1 MGYTNRKERGLKKM
15 LLGIS
20 AVAGGLILVAMAM
33 RPFLKTAPH
42 WLRAGIWLLPFG
54 RLLIPYSAFSVEL
67 PGGLRIFWLCGV
79 GACLL
84 YGAVTTLYLY
94 LKTAGAVEYE
104 DRIFVHDSI
113 PFPFAL
119 GRRCYMPF
127 EEDHIRRTWLVYQLR
142 RGSSAAALAV
152 RCVVFLALAIHWFN
166 PLAWLAVIFSRR
178 DWDSVHDDM
187 ALQEK
192 GILPCGAEEVPMWL
206 RFCPLAAFQRG
217 GADRRRGCEL
227 RMTGE
232 NQKRGV
238 SAVLAGA
245 VALATALTLIPPIP
259 EGEATREKPL
269 NLTGTYSME
278 GYGYRN
284 PLAVGLMERDGIS
297 YEFSEELLVLRD
309 VTSGD
314 SVNVIPLKNVRWTA
328 LPFTK
333 AQWGRLLWWVDPEE
347 LPYLDADYADLG
359 NGLCLLRT
367 ELGLYL
373 LRGKTEDGELSLING
388 ICALQMGQSP
398 SPIHTD
404 LPQGRFAATEC
415 VAWPSNEEKPADDS
429 GYLYEFYDMT
439 SVRLLERRTGMRQDF
454 LVAQTEWKR
463 LTQILAPED
472 YLWMAKI
479 LGGEDVLDSAGFYAR
494 SSGSYLI
501 RTADKLYMG
510 HGMILE
516 KLTPLTCG
524 KLFLLEEAPESILP
538 KTGVNM
544 ALKPRTWSVGTKIF
558 VGAPTDRELPQFVEV
573 KETEIRV
580 WYNADQVR
588 YVHTAT
594 QDGQWIYFPEVT
606 GSVGK
611 SYPMCLSDAYVRIL
625 SDTEFLLCQGGR
637 LSYGIGFWN
646 QETQWLQITTLYT
659 MSGIG
664 SNPLDRK

>member
-1 MGYTNRKERGLKKM
+1 M

-178 DWDSVHDDM
+178 DWDSACDDM

-359 NGLCLLRT
+359 NGLCFLRT

-373 LRGKTEDGELSLING
+373 LRGKIQGTVEDTVIYIVPLTAEMPDSMPQI
-388 ICALQMGQSP
+388 Q
-398 SPIHTD
+398 
-404 LPQGRFAATEC
+404 LPEGVFVTRKC
-415 VAWPSNEEKPADDS
+415 VGYSETTPTQPNDDAGVIIWTKS
-429 GYLYEFYDMT
+429 SEIKIVD
-439 SVRLLERRTGMRQDF
+439 RRTGTMIHKLLPQCD
-454 LVAQTEWKR
+454 WKK
-463 LTQILAPED
+463 LTIALPMDAMGWAEG
-472 YLWMAKI
+472 M
-479 LGGEDVLDSAGFYAR
+479 LGGQQALLDACYYQLTENR
-494 SSGSYLI
+494 YLI
-501 RTADKLYMG
+501 LSDGNLYFGYGDVERTLNPKDCGNIYLLGDATEIYLPQTGKNHQIGVAGY
-510 HGMILE
+510 ILDHRQPVLGE
-516 KLTPLTCG
+516 RLDQALPNG
-524 KLFLLEEAPESILP
+524 IDVMEESIQVWNSY
-538 KTGVNM
+538 G
-544 ALKPRTWSVGTKIF
+544 
-558 VGAPTDRELPQFVEV
+558 
-573 KETEIRV
+573 EITSQP
-580 WYNADQVR
+580 YDPE
-588 YVHTAT
+588 
-594 QDGQWIYFPEVT
+594 DGQWIYFPEVEA
-606 GSVGK
+606 GVGIGQA
-611 SYPMCLSDAYVRIL
+611 PAVCLSDAYVRKL
-625 SDTEFLLCQGGR
+625 TENEFLLEHNR
-637 LSYGIGFWN
+637 KIYYGMGIWDEETGWIQIMVMYQLN
-646 QETQWLQITTLYT
+646 QLYT
-659 MSGIG
+659 FPSE
-664 SNPLDRK
+664 